1 MSITDLNFSREFAAS
16 IEAKQVAQQNAERA
30 KFVVQRQ
37 DEETRATII
46 KADAEAQGAA
56 MVREA
61 VANNGPGV
69 VAVRKIETARY
80 IVDQLHQNPNISFV
94 QGNNTMNMLHL
105 NKGL

>member
-1 MSITDLNFSREFAAS
+1 M
-16 IEAKQVAQQNAERA
+16 
-30 KFVVQRQ
+30 QRQ

-46 KADAEAQGAA
+46 KAEADAISAD

-61 VANNGPGV
+61 VAANGPGV

-80 IVDQLHQNPNISFV
+80 MVEQLHQNPNISFV
-94 QGNNTMNMLHL
+94 QGANTMNMLHL